1 MPTYTTYGGTGAVVS
16 ADYKAVKWVGKTKGG
31 KAVEINL
38 TNAINRENINLAFA
52 EKDDTINTLTF
63 EACYSNTDAA
73 ASSTTEPW
81 TVVVEQSPTSGAA
94 EILLG
99 AGLFYI
105 GGTAV
110 ALTRGGGTFTV
121 EREYREINAD
131 GDRGAVKDRV
141 VMESSRAKLTINAL
155 TWLTKMADMWPG
167 FTVTS

>member
-1 MPTYTTYGGTGAVVS
+1 MPTYTTYGGTGEVKT

-31 KAVEINL
+31 KAVEITLND
-38 TNAINRENINLAFA
+38 AINRENINLTFA

-81 TVVVEQSPTSGAA
+81 TIKVEQSPSAGAS

-99 AGLFYI
+99 AGVFYI

-110 ALTRGGGTFTV
+110 ALTRGGGSFTV

-141 VMESSRAKLTINAL
+141 VMESSRAKLTMNTL

-167 FTVTS
+167 FTVVS